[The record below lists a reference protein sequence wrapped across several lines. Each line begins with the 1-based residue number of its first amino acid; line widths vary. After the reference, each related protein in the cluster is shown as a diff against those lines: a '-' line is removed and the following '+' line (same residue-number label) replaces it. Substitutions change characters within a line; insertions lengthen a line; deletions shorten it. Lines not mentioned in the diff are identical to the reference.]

1 LHAGH
6 AVERLSGRAAAGGKI
21 ARALVPMLSSGGR
34 QPFACRYSVAPV
46 QRHLQSGAMQAAGIR
61 SRFEATGVVRLAR
74 PMPALFPG

>member
-1 LHAGH
+1 
-6 AVERLSGRAAAGGKI
+6 
-21 ARALVPMLSSGGR
+21 MLSSGGR